1 MCTTL
6 LINSSSHG
14 HWETFT
20 LNNVSLSSSS
30 HTDVSKEFEDMVA
43 SSTMIGS
50 SPMSIEN
57 KRIIETTNLIF
68 TFKGNLMVL
77 S

>member
-1 MCTTL
+1 MRTTL
-6 LINSSSHG
+6 LISSSSHG
-14 HWETFT
+14 HWETFA
-20 LNNVSLSSSS
+20 LNNVSPSFSF
-30 HTDVSKEFEDMVA
+30 HTNVSKEFEDMVA
-43 SSTMIGS
+43 SSAMIRF